1 MRTRSVLLGV
11 LLVLGLVAGC
21 SQETGE
27 VGQTQ
32 GFVAGDGSSVILP
45 VEQRQPAPVLT
56 GTDLN
61 GDPVDTA
68 TWKGQPG
75 VINVWASWCAPCRA
89 EAPELVAVAQKHPDV
104 NFLGLDTR
112 DSDAP
117 ARAFVEKFGITY
129 PNLPDP
135 NGQLVLQ
142 FSDSLPPQ
150 AIPSTLLI
158 DSEGRVAGRFL
169 GAVQAG
175 DLDAALQDLTAEA
188 SAPAP
193 GGTS

>member
-1 MRTRSVLLGV
+1 MKS
-11 LLVLGLVAGC
+11 LVLGLAGVLMLSAC
-21 SQETGE
+21 SMQSADPGE
-27 VGQTQ
+27 GQ
-32 GFVAGDGSSVILP
+32 GFVAGDGTSVILP

-61 GDPVDTA
+61 GDEVDTA
-68 TWKGQPG
+68 TWKGSPG

-89 EAPELVAVAQKHPDV
+89 EAPELVAVAEQNPKV

-112 DSDAP
+112 DNDDS
-117 ARAFVEKFGITY
+117 ARQFVKRFGITY

-135 NGQLVLQ
+135 NGQLVLK

-158 DSEGRVAGRFL
+158 DSQGRVAGRFL
-169 GAVQAG
+169 GAVEAQE
-175 DLDAALQDLTAEA
+175 LQDALTELKAE
-188 SAPAP
+188 
-193 GGTS
+193 